1 MAETWNKRDR
11 EQKKRNAKKQ
21 KEERKL
27 ERKENSAKG
36 KGLEDMLAYV
46 DENGNLSA
54 TPPDKTVK
62 APVKIPVN
70 VANSNALN
78 PDKHK
83 RTGIVTF
90 FDATKGYGFIRDTRT
105 QESIFVH
112 MNSSSVELKM
122 NLNVDFEVERSA
134 KGLAAINVTNS
145 K

>member
-27 ERKENSAKG
+27 ERKESSAKG
-36 KGLEDMLAYV
+36 KSLEDMLAYV
-46 DENGNLSA
+46 DENGDLSS
-54 TPPDKTVK
+54 TPPDKS
-62 APVKIPVN
+62 VKINNKVPVN

-83 RTGIVTF
+83 KTGIVTF
-90 FDATKGYGFIRDTRT
+90 FDAMKGYGFIRDTRT

-112 MNSSSVELKM
+112 MNSSSVELKL
-122 NLNVDFEVERSA
+122 NLRVDFEVEKGV
-134 KGLAAINVTNS
+134 KGLAAVNVTQA